1 MGARPRL
8 SGYLKTLLRS
18 EMETAIQEAN
28 LGNLNTKIAKLYLID
43 QLPQIDI
50 AVELGLDRST
60 ISRRIPMILERVE
73 QTAKRLEMTR

>member
-1 MGARPRL
+1 M
-8 SGYLKTLLRS
+8 
-18 EMETAIQEAN
+18 
-28 LGNLNTKIAKLYLID
+28 GNLNTNIAKLYLID
-43 QLPQIDI
+43 QFPQIDI